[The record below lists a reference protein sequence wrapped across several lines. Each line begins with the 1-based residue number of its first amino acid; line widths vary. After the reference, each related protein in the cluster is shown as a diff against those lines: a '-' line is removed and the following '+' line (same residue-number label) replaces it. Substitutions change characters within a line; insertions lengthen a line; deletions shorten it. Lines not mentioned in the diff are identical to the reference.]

1 MRRRIAIID
10 GHPDPD
16 PARLC
21 HQLARA
27 YADGAEAAGHEARAI
42 VVSRLDFPLLRSAPD
57 WEAPAVPSELSDC
70 QAKIAWAD
78 HLVFVY
84 PLWLGAMPALLKGF
98 LEQAFR
104 PGFALEAGARTLS
117 GGLLTGKSARIVV
130 TMGMPVF
137 LYRWYFR
144 AHSLKSFERNV
155 LRFVGIRPI
164 RETLIGSVAGAD
176 DADRARWIERM
187 RRLGG
192 AGK

>member
-21 HQLARA
+21 HALAQA
-27 YADGAEAAGHEARAI
+27 YADGAEAEGHEARAI
-42 VVSRLDFPLLRSAPD
+42 TVSRLDLPLLRSA
-57 WEAPAVPSELSDC
+57 SEWQTTPGLSALGDC

-104 PGFALEAGARTLS
+104 PGFALKTGERALG

-130 TMGMPVF
+130 TMGMPASI
-137 LYRWYFR
+137 YRWYFG
-144 AHSLKSFERNV
+144 AYSPKSFERNV
-155 LRFVGIRPI
+155 LRFVGIGPI
-164 RETLIGSVAGAD
+164 RETLIGSVAAAD

-187 RRLGG
+187 RHLGRE
-192 AGK
+192 GK

>member
-21 HQLARA
+21 HELARA
-27 YADGAEAAGHEARAI
+27 YAYGAEAAGHEARTI
-42 VVSRLDFPLLRSAPD
+42 LLSRLEFPLLRSASD
-57 WEAPAVPSELSDC
+57 WDSAAVPASLSDC

-104 PGFALEAGARTLS
+104 PGFALKVGARTL
-117 GGLLTGKSARIVV
+117 GAGLLTEKSARIVV
-130 TMGMPVF
+130 TMGMPAFV
-137 LYRWYFR
+137 YRWYFG

-164 RETLIGSVAGAD
+164 RETLIGNVAGAD
-176 DADRARWIERM
+176 DAVRARWIERM
-187 RRLGG
+187 RRLGR

>member
-21 HQLARA
+21 HELARA

-42 VVSRLDFPLLRSAPD
+42 TVSRLDFPLLRSASE
-57 WEAPAVPSELSDC
+57 WSAAAAPCDLSDC

-78 HLVFVY
+78 HLVFIY

-104 PGFALEAGARTLS
+104 PGFALKPSADTLA
-117 GGLLTGKSARIVV
+117 GGLLREKSARLVV
-130 TMGMPVF
+130 TMGMPA
-137 LYRWYFR
+137 YHNRWHFGAR
-144 AHSLKSFERNV
+144 GLKSLERNI
-155 LRFVGIRPI
+155 LRFVGVRPI
-164 RETLIGSVAGAD
+164 RQTRICVAGAD
-176 DADRARWIERM
+176 AAARERWMERM
-187 RRLGG
+187 RGLGA